1 MPLNKMP
8 ALFITIHTLLIKK
21 SRKIFMCTDSRINE
35 YISQLSNLDAE
46 KSVRNEAAIALS
58 KCGKKAV
65 FPMINLLDSKDW
77 VIRYRAAEVLGL
89 IGDESAII
97 HLTKL
102 LTDEKDHVRYMA
114 AKGLGYFK
122 KQEISLSLIRM
133 LYDENDYVR
142 RISAVSLGN
151 IGGRTAYMALL
162 KASGTESNERAKA
175 AMKEAITKIESC
187 Q

>member
-1 MPLNKMP
+1 ML
-8 ALFITIHTLLIKK
+8 AAFITIHTLLKGYDRLYI
-21 SRKIFMCTDSRINE
+21 MCTESQVNE
-35 YISQLSNLDAE
+35 YISQLSNPD

-58 KCGKKAV
+58 KCGRKAV
-65 FPMINLLDSKDW
+65 FPMINLLDSKEW

-89 IGDESAII
+89 IGDETAII

-114 AKGLGYFK
+114 AKSLGYFRK
-122 KQEISLSLIRM
+122 KELALSLIRM
-133 LYDENDYVR
+133 LSDENEYVR

-151 IGGRTAYMALL
+151 IGGKTAYMSL
-162 KASGTESNERAKA
+162 KKAVETETDERAKA
-175 AMKEAITKIESC
+175 AMTESIGRIEPTLEEN